1 MEMTDQEIG
10 DIQFEL
16 YRFFDGEGEALPT
29 DPLNSY
35 MAWRGLSPEARD
47 SADHHIW
54 FYGAHGPAIC
64 AFCGTPMPSQ
74 RLSGSGRTS
83 RSGQTGLVGTA

>member
-10 DIQFEL
+10 HVQFEL
-16 YRFFDGEGEALPT
+16 YRFFKDEGEALPT

-35 MAWRGLSPEARD
+35 MAWRDLSPDAKEYLLLLATLH

-54 FYGAHGPAIC
+54 FCGPDGPASC
-64 AFCGTPMPSQ
+64 AFCGTPMPLQ
-74 RLSGSGRTS
+74 
-83 RSGQTGLVGTA
+83 